1 MWNKKRSL
9 FLQYKSK
16 KIDGRYEMP
25 AVLFT
30 GISGSNQKGDKAR
43 KIYYHGSI
51 KARNPDMVE

>member
-25 AVLFT
+25 AVLLQALADQT
-30 GISGSNQKGDKAR
+30 KKE
-43 KIYYHGSI
+43 I
-51 KARNPDMVE
+51 KLGKYTTTDQLRQEIRTW